1 MRKLHSIL
9 KKIFTL
15 SGLLLWFLAGQAQT
29 AAPTDKPAIDTP
41 VAGGAGF
48 VFDANAALM
57 LMAVI
62 LLAVIVVLIF
72 TLRSSMELYRFKK
85 LREKEQQGGTGKM
98 ITMLLVFLFL
108 GIFSV
113 MAQTPAVDTTATT
126 AATAGGFSFVRLLRY
141 MLLFVIAL
149 ELVAIFV
156 IIRWIRFFTGIEG
169 LKVERKKTGEKKES
183 FGKWWTKF
191 NKIKPIEKEEA
202 IVMEHDYDGIKEL
215 DNVLP
220 PWFTWAF
227 IASIVFGIGY
237 LWRYQF
243 AANPA
248 PDQYQEYNNTVV
260 EAKIKQEAYLK
271 SKGGDVDETNV
282 KMLGTD
288 DIAKGKTLFAAN
300 CIVCHGDKG
309 QGGVGPNLTDDY
321 WLHGGRINDVFKTIK
336 YGVVEKGMQSWKDV
350 FSATQIA
357 ELSSYIMS
365 LHGSNPPGAKAPQGD
380 LFKDAGGGGAA
391 APGGDSTATAK
402 AATDSTVKK

>member
-1 MRKLHSIL
+1 MRKLQSVL

-15 SGLLLWFLAGQAQT
+15 SGLLLWFMAVQAQT
-29 AAPTDKPAIDTP
+29 ATPADKPVSEAP
-41 VAGGAGF
+41 AGSAGF

-108 GIFSV
+108 GMFSV
-113 MAQTPAVDTTATT
+113 VAQTPAADATATT
-126 AATAGGFSFVRLLRY
+126 AAAPDRFSFVSLLRY
-141 MLLFVIAL
+141 LLFFVLAL

-156 IIRWIRFFTGIEG
+156 IIRWIRFFTGIEA
-169 LKVERKKTGEKKES
+169 LQVEHAKTGEKKQS
-183 FGKWWTKF
+183 FSKWWTKF
-191 NKIKPIEKEEA
+191 NKFKPMEKEEA

-248 PDQYQEYNNTVV
+248 PDQYQEYNNAVV
-260 EAKIKQEAYLK
+260 EAKVKQEAYLK

-282 KMLGTD
+282 KMLGAD
-288 DIAKGKTLFAAN
+288 EIAKGKTLFAAN
-300 CIVCHGDKG
+300 CVVCHGDKG

-357 ELSSYIMS
+357 ELASYIMS
-365 LHGSNPPGAKAPQGD
+365 LHGTNPPGAKGPQGD

-391 APGGDSTATAK
+391 TPGDSTATAK
-402 AATDSTVKK
+402 AATDGTVKK

>member
-1 MRKLHSIL
+1 MRKLHSL
-9 KKIFTL
+9 PKKIFTL

-29 AAPTDKPAIDTP
+29 AAAPADKPVGETPAI
-41 VAGGAGF
+41 GAGF

-62 LLAVIVVLIF
+62 LLAVILVLIF

-108 GIFSV
+108 GMFSV
-113 MAQTPAVDTTATT
+113 MAQTPAADATATT
-126 AATAGGFSFVRLLRY
+126 AAAADSFSFVSLLRY
-141 MLLFVIAL
+141 LLFFVLAL
-149 ELVAIFV
+149 EMVAIFM
-156 IIRWIRFFTGIEG
+156 IIKWIRFFTGIEG
-169 LKVERKKTGEKKES
+169 LKVERAKTGEKKES
-183 FGKWWTKF
+183 FSKWWTKF

-227 IASIVFGIGY
+227 IASIVFGLGY
-237 LWRYQF
+237 LWRYQV

-248 PDQYQEYNNTVV
+248 PDQYQEYNNAVV

-282 KMLGTD
+282 KMLGAD
-288 DIAKGKTLFAAN
+288 DITKGKTLFAAN

-321 WLHGGRINDVFKTIK
+321 WLHGGKINDVFKTIK

-365 LHGSNPPGAKAPQGD
+365 LHGTNPPGAKAPQGD
-380 LFKDAGGGGAA
+380 MFKDAGGGGAA
-391 APGGDSTATAK
+391 TSGDSTATAK